1 MKHLTLRCKP
11 KNILKQFRECLSTE
25 SVNLK
30 TNSGFIYL
38 VGGVL
43 NKLEDGD
50 HYFAINGKW
59 VKQ

>member
-1 MKHLTLRCKP
+1 MKQLTLRSKP

-30 TNSGFIYL
+30 TKTGFIYL
-38 VGGVL
+38 AGGIL
-43 NKLEDGD
+43 SKLEDGD
-50 HYFAINGKW
+50 HYFAAKGKW